1 MNKSILFDLDGTLTD
16 SGEGIMNCAEFAL
29 RHFGIPVP
37 ARDTMRVF
45 VGPPLSDT
53 FMRFGVPESNVQE
66 AIEVYR
72 SRYIPVGK
80 YENTLYPGIY
90 QVLEALHRD
99 GFKLY
104 VATSKPEAMSIE
116 ILEHF
121 EIAKFFDRIC
131 GASMD
136 SSRSTK
142 DEVIAYLLEE
152 VRPDGNL
159 IMVGDTK
166 YDVLGAAVHKLPT
179 IGVSWGYGTVEDLM
193 EAGAAS
199 IAHSPVELLSLLQN
213 F

>member
-16 SGEGIMNCAEFAL
+16 SGEGIMNCAELAL

>member
-1 MNKSILFDLDGTLTD
+1 MKKSILFDLDGTLTD

-179 IGVSWGYGTVEDLM
+179 IGVSWGYGTVEDLI

>member
-80 YENTLYPGIY
+80 YENALYPGIY

-131 GASMD
+131 GASLD

-179 IGVSWGYGTVEDLM
+179 IGVSWGYGSVEDLI
-193 EAGAAS
+193 EAGAVS

>member
-1 MNKSILFDLDGTLTD
+1 MNKNILFDLDGTLTD

-45 VGPPLSDT
+45 VCPPLSDT

-80 YENTLYPGIY
+80 YENALYPGIY

-131 GASMD
+131 GASLD

-179 IGVSWGYGTVEDLM
+179 IGVSWGYGTVEDLI
-193 EAGAAS
+193 EAGAVS

>member
-45 VGPPLSDT
+45 VGPPLSNT

-80 YENTLYPGIY
+80 YENALYPGIY

-131 GASMD
+131 GASLD

-159 IMVGDTK
+159 IMVGDTT

-179 IGVSWGYGTVEDLM
+179 IGVSWGYGTVEDLI
-193 EAGAAS
+193 EAGAVS

>member
-80 YENTLYPGIY
+80 YENALYPGIY

-179 IGVSWGYGTVEDLM
+179 IGVSWGYGTVEDLI
-193 EAGAAS
+193 EAGAVS

>member
-80 YENTLYPGIY
+80 YENALYPGIY
-90 QVLEALHRD
+90 QLLEALHRD

-131 GASMD
+131 GASLD

-179 IGVSWGYGTVEDLM
+179 IGVSWGYGTVEDLI
-193 EAGAAS
+193 EAGAVS

>member
-80 YENTLYPGIY
+80 YENALYPGIY

-131 GASMD
+131 GASLD

-179 IGVSWGYGTVEDLM
+179 IGVSWGYGTVEDLI
-193 EAGAAS
+193 EAGAVS

>member
-37 ARDTMRVF
+37 SRDTMRVF

-80 YENTLYPGIY
+80 YENALYPGIY

-131 GASMD
+131 GASLD

-179 IGVSWGYGTVEDLM
+179 IGVSWGYGTVEDLI

>member
-37 ARDTMRVF
+37 SRNTMRVF

-80 YENTLYPGIY
+80 YENALYPGIY

-131 GASMD
+131 GASLD

-179 IGVSWGYGTVEDLM
+179 IGVSWGYGTVEDLI

>member
-1 MNKSILFDLDGTLTD
+1 MNKNILFDLDGTLTD

-131 GASMD
+131 GASLD

-179 IGVSWGYGTVEDLM
+179 IGVSWGYGTVEDLI
-193 EAGAAS
+193 EAGAVS

>member
-1 MNKSILFDLDGTLTD
+1 MNKNILFDLDGTLTD

-80 YENTLYPGIY
+80 YENALYPGIY

-131 GASMD
+131 GASLD

-179 IGVSWGYGTVEDLM
+179 IGVSWGYGTVEDLI
-193 EAGAAS
+193 EAGAVA

>member
-1 MNKSILFDLDGTLTD
+1 MNKNILFDLDGTLTD

-131 GASMD
+131 GASLD

>member
-37 ARDTMRVF
+37 SRDTMRVF

-80 YENTLYPGIY
+80 YENALYPGIY
-90 QVLEALHRD
+90 QLLEALHRD

-131 GASMD
+131 GASLD

-179 IGVSWGYGTVEDLM
+179 IGVSWGYGTVEDLI
-193 EAGAAS
+193 EAGAVS

>member
-1 MNKSILFDLDGTLTD
+1 MNKNILFDLDGTLTD

-179 IGVSWGYGTVEDLM
+179 IGVSWGYGTVEDLI
-193 EAGAAS
+193 EAGAVS

>member
-131 GASMD
+131 GASLD

-179 IGVSWGYGTVEDLM
+179 IGVSWGYGTVEDLI
-193 EAGAAS
+193 EAGAVS
-199 IAHSPVELLSLLQN
+199 IAHSPVELLSLIKN

>member
-1 MNKSILFDLDGTLTD
+1 MKKSILFDLDGTLTD
-16 SGEGIMNCAEFAL
+16 SGEGIMNCAELAL